1 MTTKPSPTMPTED
14 LTVARV
20 LVPLDGLPEAESAL
34 DTAAAVAERF
44 DAPLALFC
52 WHWGIG
58 AEWTGRKYLE
68 ALRTRRQ
75 LDCELE
81 AGWADAERAAGP
93 LLQEAH
99 RVPGT
104 LVCMASH
111 GRSGIG
117 ALANG
122 STTED
127 LIRQREPL
135 LLVGPHMSPTVP
147 RLDRPV
153 MVTVDGSPMSESALP
168 IASAWARR
176 LEVPLEVVSWV
187 EPSLV
192 EEGHPWRE
200 DVVEAGYV
208 ERVAQRVDATMWE
221 TVHGTRPANALA
233 DYAAGHASMIV
244 TSTHGRSGL
253 ARVVAGSVAIRI
265 VRHAPCPV
273 LLVRPRNID
282 EGPR

>member
-1 MTTKPSPTMPTED
+1 MTTKPAPTIPTAD
-14 LTVARV
+14 LTVDRV

-34 DTAAAVAERF
+34 DTAIAVAERF
-44 DAPLALFC
+44 DAPLGLFC

-58 AEWTGRKYLE
+58 AEWTGRRYLE

-81 AGWADAERAAGP
+81 AGWADAETATGP
-93 LLQEAH
+93 LLAEAH

-122 STTED
+122 STTQD
-127 LIRQREPL
+127 LLHRGEPL
-135 LLVGPHMSPTVP
+135 LLVGPHMDPVIP
-147 RLDRPV
+147 QLDLPV
-153 MVTVDGSPMSESALP
+153 MVTVDGSSLSESAVPL
-168 IASAWARR
+168 AGAWAEA
-176 LEVPLEVVSWV
+176 LEVPLEVVSCV
-187 EPSLV
+187 EPNLI

-200 DVVEAGYV
+200 DVIEAGYV
-208 ERVAQRVDATMWE
+208 ERVANRVGATMWE
-221 TVHGTRPANALA
+221 TVHGGRPATAIA
-233 DYAAGHASMIV
+233 DYASGHTSMIV
-244 TSTHGRSGL
+244 ATTHGRSGL

-273 LLVRPRNID
+273 LLVRPADVDGEAR
-282 EGPR
+282 